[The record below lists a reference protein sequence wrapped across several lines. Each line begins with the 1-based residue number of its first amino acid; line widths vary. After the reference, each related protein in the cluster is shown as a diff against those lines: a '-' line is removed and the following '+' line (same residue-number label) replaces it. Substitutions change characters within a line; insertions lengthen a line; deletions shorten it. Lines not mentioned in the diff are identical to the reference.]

1 VIQTTLSLK
10 QEVTLLRSAVAGLL
24 LRDKE
29 GDYKESFIAETQK
42 AALRTPTKTYKDS
55 KSFLDELN
63 KV

>member
-1 VIQTTLSLK
+1 MNQTVHTLK

-29 GDYKESFIAETQK
+29 GEYKNSFIVETQK

-55 KSFLDELN
+55 KSFLDELD
-63 KV
+63 KI